1 MFLWQLYEK
10 LFTDSSVSNCSSPGM
25 RAGIL
30 QNAVNNGNHMSE
42 IAAGIAK
49 TMRTPDIVVIL
60 KVKFAAGIAETV
72 RLTW

>member
-1 MFLWQLYEK
+1 
-10 LFTDSSVSNCSSPGM
+10 M